1 MTGLRK
7 RVTTG
12 FVSIVCLL
20 FFSGMVSFLE
30 LSHLSRDT
38 EDILKAN
45 ARNIELAREMLDA
58 RPRRSTSRSSI
69 RWPLPPPSCAF

>member
-58 RPRRSTSRSSI
+58 AHEQNIALMHLSVCGDRE
-69 RWPLPPPSCAF
+69 